1 MVIIRNAAFPGK
13 NHPFFTDPVIVKPK
27 ADVPAVEV
35 HPIMR
40 EMEEFCLDRGVSRR
54 ALERAVNYPDLF
66 ARLRGGLK
74 PTHTTI
80 ARFRDTMRGWV
91 E

>member
-1 MVIIRNAAFPGK
+1 MVVIRNAAFPGK

-27 ADVPAVEV
+27 PDVPEIEV
-35 HPIMR
+35 HPAMR
-40 EMEEFCLDRGVSRR
+40 ELEEFCLERGISRR
-54 ALERAVNYPDLF
+54 AFERAVNYPDLF

-74 PTHTTI
+74 PTQTTI
-80 ARFRDTMRGWV
+80 TRWRETMRGWA